1 VAPVVYLLLSEYA
14 TCNIYFFVVASHLH
28 VNKTEPQTQSTISSK
43 YQIIFTVA
51 FGDIYSLILII
62 WIIEWGG
69 TSRYPR
75 DITSISKENLNFILM
90 I

>member
-1 VAPVVYLLLSEYA
+1 MLIKQNHKLI
-14 TCNIYFFVVASHLH
+14 C
-28 VNKTEPQTQSTISSK
+28 TISSK
-43 YQIIFTVA
+43 YKIIFTVA

-75 DITSISKENLNFILM
+75 DITSISKENLNFIF
-90 I
+90 II